1 LPNRQGKVRADPG
14 GFAERQCQRLHKSLL
29 QHGGRSENRFAA
41 DGNDIYLYSIIAC
54 RLRSAR

>member
-29 QHGGRSENRFAA
+29 QHGGRGGNRFAA
-41 DGNDIYLYSIIAC
+41 EGNGIYLYSIIAC
-54 RLRSAR
+54 RRRSAR

>member
-29 QHGGRSENRFAA
+29 QHGGGSGNRFTA
-41 DGNDIYLYSIIAC
+41 DGIDIYLYSIIAC
-54 RLRSAR
+54 RRKSAR

>member
-29 QHGGRSENRFAA
+29 QHGGRSGNRFAA

-54 RLRSAR
+54 RRRSAR